1 MHQSPRG
8 YKYVA
13 RIMYMYIYIYRAVT
27 FAPEYAVSRI
37 LSSSNVTEVIF
48 TLRWD

>member
-8 YKYVA
+8 YKYVV
-13 RIMYMYIYIYRAVT
+13 RIMYIYRAVT